1 MPEWSVTSVRSAI
14 EEELDV
20 CRQRLLR
27 RVNRSHASRCAAA
40 AANRNPRSSSSQH
53 GSCAKY
59 RCLRVWAYKRMK
71 LQDHLART
79 CILLGWAVSLV
90 VLAVPVAATGAE
102 TSVGLNMR
110 ATPLPETISL
120 VGAAVAPESL
130 LLECPINERRLIAP
144 LIADVT
150 AMVAQ
155 QGGERTR
162 AQRADPAAIVDPATR
177 VQVMLVH
184 APLDSYAIRFITMH
198 AAPSSSGAVVS
209 AMYDCLN
216 LRFGGGEQMAKLG
229 LYDATLDA
237 PLPVYAPALG
247 FYIGL

>member
-1 MPEWSVTSVRSAI
+1 
-14 EEELDV
+14 
-20 CRQRLLR
+20 
-27 RVNRSHASRCAAA
+27 
-40 AANRNPRSSSSQH
+40 
-53 GSCAKY
+53 
-59 RCLRVWAYKRMK
+59 MK

-79 CILLGWAVSLV
+79 FILLGWAVSLV
-90 VLAVPVAATGAE
+90 VLAAPAAATGAE
-102 TSVGLNMR
+102 TNVRLNG
-110 ATPLPETISL
+110 APLPETISL
-120 VGAAVAPESL
+120 VGAAVAPASL
-130 LLECPINERRLIAP
+130 LLECPINEQRLIAP
-144 LIADVT
+144 LITDVT
-150 AMVAQ
+150 TMVAQ

-162 AQRADPAAIVDPATR
+162 PQRADPAAIVDPATR

-216 LRFGGGEQMAKLG
+216 LRFGSGDQMVKLG

-247 FYIGL
+247 FYIGI